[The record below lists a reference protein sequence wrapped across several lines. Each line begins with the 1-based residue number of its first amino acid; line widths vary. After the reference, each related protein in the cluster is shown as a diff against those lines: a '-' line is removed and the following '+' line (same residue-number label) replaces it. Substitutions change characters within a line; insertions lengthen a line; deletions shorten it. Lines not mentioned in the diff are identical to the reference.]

1 MKELQNFVYRHMD
14 ALRHHKRYL
23 AMLTALSMLVTFI
36 VPLILIEP
44 ADSMTGVLVCKKVVH
59 THNAECY
66 VGNTLVCNIEEHIHT
81 NECYKKVSLLS
92 LKGESSNE
100 SQYTEYNIPVP
111 NAGSGEYNESTGRYE
126 KADGN
131 TVDGVTYNPAE
142 LPLYTL
148 LFGEGV
154 DWVNPELSLEDN
166 LEIVDD
172 EYFLGFASDF
182 CAFIESDFEAYD
194 ADAEGRV
201 FIGGDLMFYG
211 NSQVGEWNYQ
221 VGAGDYGHFTPISK
235 TDEYSGIS
243 GFASGIIGGKVYRLG
258 TMTTGSTNTV
268 KEGYN
273 LPLPENRSLRH
284 TSGYDIFLYPEEG
297 AYKRFIV
304 GNIADSRHLD
314 EDYLTYGDGVTK
326 DVPYS
331 NLCNHLYVDVG
342 CSFCG
347 SNTDHDYLGEVNEL
361 SQFYQYSDVDR
372 LLEKTFDTLRA
383 RSLSLASV
391 QAIDAK
397 YENSNSDLVLDAS
410 DIGDAKT
417 VYFKVNEWKD
427 FNNVIIIVP
436 DDRITYTQDGDKELE
451 FTGGSKTIKNLDL
464 NIIISCNDESIE
476 IKHSIN
482 TYIRAKSDCTEE
494 LLKKL
499 DDGKGYKISNRG
511 SNSSNNHPVS
521 SNILYNF
528 YYASTVKFTGKSNF
542 NGTIFSPNADVT
554 SPKKCEGHLSGALI
568 AKSFEGGLEFGYR
581 PYRGGVDIFGMTSGY
596 AVPVNKVDQDGA
608 TLPGAL
614 FAIKE
619 GGKFVSLFESGSGTN
634 FAALPSR
641 VDFTG
646 GTYRQEIV
654 DQQSNVDRYY
664 AGNEVPGETLTAP
677 VDFTLYYF
685 DSQGQKQTI
694 ENNAK
699 LPNVLTKFYL
709 EANQEVDFDY
719 NENIR
724 FEGPVAGSD
733 GKLVYT
739 VYLIKPVTNVEI
751 TARNKGDNTNCASAT
766 VNFNPMTLT
775 AAADVYKVDEPITL
789 TVGNLPTG
797 DTISY
802 KYFVNGNFI
811 DLNDDGQDNDYTPD
825 ISCTYTPS
833 AAGDL
838 LFSVEAYVEVNGQRY
853 NIARATD
860 KKYIANTLP
869 NDMAIELYTYEGEN
883 IVSLNNNTIK
893 SGEQLIIRAKNIPD
907 YASVTYSFN
916 GSSNYNTN
924 DNGDIVFDTSNII
937 GRDLTVKVTVSGEN
951 ETVDLYSTVTVDFPD
966 MELKVLD
973 NDKETEITEYVVNS
987 DTNDKLNFSVSGIP
1001 TGATV
1006 KYYFNNKEIENN
1018 GSSVDKT
1025 VVGEN
1030 IPVRAV
1036 VSYNG
1041 MEKTL
1046 YGSVTGKYNDGLKLN
1061 VEQQAGYIVGNE
1073 IKLNVTNAPNGANVV
1088 FSVYDS
1094 NGNFVKTLETK
1105 TVENGEAWSSYTPE
1119 KSGSYY
1125 FKATMTYGDNPV
1137 KELSS
1142 EAITVVPV
1150 TLTGELSVT
1159 PNQVSTGNEVTIKV
1173 YGATIGADVTF
1184 TVEDQNGNAVHTISG
1199 LKVGDNGECK
1209 GTYKPTQAGSY
1220 TVKAAISMGD
1230 TPRNLQ
1236 NSFTAIES
1244 TSALSGTFTLSKETI
1259 TPGSDI
1265 DIVVSSPNNGA
1276 VVNIKITNPNGK
1288 TYTQSANI
1296 NNGAYSFTFN
1306 PANLDNV
1313 VGVYTV
1319 SVELVQGTSSQSLG
1333 EQKFTV
1339 SSGNDASGEISVSP
1353 ESIVIGN
1360 SIDVNITN
1368 APVGANVAFKY
1379 YYYDSD
1385 ISQYV
1390 TSPTS
1395 ATIGDEG
1402 TYNLTFSPAIVG
1414 KYTVKATITTA
1425 NGSVKEVETS
1435 FYAHA
1440 VFEIDNDGACVA
1452 GQWHNISVSG
1462 IEKQTISSVQQF
1474 TIEGQTVSEY
1484 NIVNPSEEDPEGTKP
1499 YISFR
1504 TSEQYTGGT
1513 YNLYLKIQLSGGAVT
1528 EYRTQITNNAPAT
1541 LTLRNTSLKN
1551 ASFLKSV
1558 NILADESTVSDNLI
1572 EITPEE
1578 AGERISSVRL
1588 TFPDSANAKNNTF
1601 KLAVTFTDSSNKS
1614 HTMYYDKNKV
1624 AGENP
1629 AYIDIL
1635 TSEIPGDAD
1644 IDEENITKI
1653 SITSVAGSIAVD
1665 KCYPT
1670 YVKAENQITKTYTK
1684 GFTLNPNEQKE
1695 IVIEN
1700 WLETLDSITFNLE
1713 SDGEIFYALIGADE
1727 TETLVSGSAK
1737 SENGNKK
1744 IEISGINDNIKK
1756 IKIFTKQES
1765 PLTVKDYTIIGFTG
1779 DKSYNKEELQ
1789 NNEWDVI
1796 NYYTLVEQQAP
1807 VGYFKE
1813 ETVYTIEVK
1822 ETVDLATLDNGKPKN
1837 VLTTISLKDKNG
1849 IVVLSYKVN
1858 TSDSGST
1865 RTITIDD
1872 VTFTLTKS
1880 TDGILTV
1887 TCSDSNVI
1895 TSNWGAATKPV
1906 SNDGY
1911 YFDPAAL
1918 MIVPVPTPVK
1928 YTNRMG
1934 FLFRKIDDNGAA
1946 VKGVKIS
1953 LVPDKGKDDAD
1964 LWHWDKSSSE
1974 WLIDYT
1980 KLLDGTVYK
1989 LTETE
1994 PGDKYERA
2002 DDIYFTRTDDKEITY
2017 WTGSSTMPTEADK
2030 KTVLDL
2036 TDYRVIKMVDV
2047 RVLGIKLSLDKFYKD
2062 NVETPE
2068 NPEAPEKD
2076 LEGAKFSLYSNDGVL
2091 ICSDLDGNGNI
2102 FDNEVFKK
2110 LDNIYVENGYL
2121 KPGMYYLTEDVVPMH
2136 PTNEETGFTFEN
2148 PGKMYF
2154 TIESDFSIKLG
2165 KPSGGTYNLGKIE
2178 KHENGQK
2185 VFITKKDETVMN
2197 GSEAAAIN
2205 DVVEFVITGTFNDI
2219 YLNNIDIKGINK
2231 SNDTYTHTFA
2241 TPYKLT
2247 KFELQRWGGDGVT
2260 ITSLRI
2266 KDKNDNVYQYPAS
2279 EEIPP
2284 TYTEPTGVLSTNGA
2298 TLKVENKV
2306 DDGFIDI
2313 PVSKKWVG
2321 DVNFEELRS
2330 EIEVKLYR
2338 TTTPKV
2344 HSELTDEDVYK
2355 IVQGEGEQATE
2366 TEAKVT
2372 LNDANKWSHVFEK
2385 LPSFYF
2391 KDGDT
2396 KRYPYY
2402 YYIKETIVPH
2412 GYNDSYSTLGDGTL
2426 VVTNTLQTVNI
2437 NAQKFWDVSSL
2448 PSYENMIPDSIVL
2461 KVQWSKDNGKT
2472 WKDISSRTITVN
2484 RAADFKGVF
2493 KKLPKGY
2500 KYRIV
2505 EAYSANGWVVGT
2517 PSAEEFVDDNNQT
2530 FTITNVP
2537 KIGSF
2542 TIQKDWLNDS
2552 NSSRP
2557 ENIYIQLR
2565 RAIRKLWPEGQP
2577 FESVVDEYGNITEV
2591 GVSDDYARLLQ
2602 YSLYFYDGNM
2612 CGDQVDE
2619 NTAYTWRGDCH
2630 TTRDGDYTGGFHD
2643 AGDHVMFG
2651 LPAGYTASML
2661 GWSMYEFPESFEEL
2675 NQTAHMKAIEDYYCD
2690 FFMKCA
2696 KYDADGNITA
2706 ILYQKGNGTPDHAY
2720 WGMPEK
2726 QDEVMKT
2733 EADAELYWTDDKE
2746 LNGAKVGGDIAS
2758 EYAAALAI
2766 AYLNYQKTYKYYDD
2780 DAQKYDNYL
2789 EMAKK
2794 LFAFALENRG
2804 CVYGQNIEVV
2814 DGQETGGYYK
2824 STSNYDDL
2832 GLAAVWLHIAT
2843 RENETA
2849 TTEYKTYLEG
2859 KTDNTNHMPGYG
2871 GLNISWNDVGSAAA
2885 IAYALHVDST
2895 KQQGIINSI
2904 NSSIT
2909 NEVKDDQGNV
2919 IDRVAKTDYMF
2930 GNDSGG
2936 WGQMRHNAAY
2946 QTSVLIANKFNNTD
2960 TNAEWAKWCKTQMD
2974 VILGNNTS
2982 SGNDGRHIRTSTCY
2996 VTNFAE
3002 NTLIHPHYRATSGM
3016 DVHMQAKNDPAVIN
3030 GYDIDPYKLIG
3041 GLAGGWKNNGQDG
3054 FVDERLNYE
3063 ETEVATDYNAG
3074 LVCAAAGLYGYYKTG
3089 HTYEIP
3095 GVKTQYL
3102 QLDPTIEAPEMIYVG
3117 DSVNLNITG
3126 FDDVPSITWEIV
3138 TEEGEE
3144 PKAEIANDG
3153 KLTANKTGLVK
3164 VRVSG
3169 DTVTGVTRSAT
3180 AEIMVYEQ
3188 ASISVPNGTVE
3199 ENGTYIMEANTEMQ
3213 LTAEN
3218 FEQDAEVEWSVTN
3231 TDGNSTYVA
3240 SIDDNGKLTA
3250 NDAGTVI
3257 VKAASQY
3264 KRATIKI
3271 QINSAASYSIRSE
3284 SNNTL
3289 NPASVDT
3296 SDTDAVM
3303 DVLMSYAIRQTTVR
3317 VLDDESITRN
3327 TSYKTLT
3334 ITSGTG
3340 GGDHDVANL
3349 LSGLKIT
3356 SIDVVFDA
3364 IGFVKGRFR
3373 INGSWDNNYVYQYEA
3388 TLTSNILSLGFTSI
3402 PENIQTFNVE
3412 AWEFKVN
3419 IKEIRFN
3426 YESQGIKITNT
3437 ETELVEGDTITLNSS
3452 GATGDVTWYLNDSQK
3467 GTGTSYT
3474 YIAEDV
3480 NENTTLKFKAVDS
3493 ADTANPAEYELT
3505 VVPFEIVDDSE
3516 TAIDSINISTN
3527 NIPYQLKT
3535 NGSTSGS
3542 YVWKSDNQNIV
3553 IDRSTGQ
3560 ITSASGGTA
3569 NITVTREGTQ
3579 ISDSITVNVVGSLT
3593 FNNPISTLYTGGD
3606 KVTYSVN
3613 ESDTYSNITW
3623 EITENTNNAISIKSD
3638 TGEVTILNAGSAK
3651 IKATARD
3658 NNSNVVAVSPE
3669 YSITVQQLQ
3678 VNNANNTTVEVGSK
3692 LDVSGWS
3699 LNSQPSGHS
3708 KYVYSSENEQ
3718 YAVCSN
3724 NEVTGVKAGNVN
3736 IIVKSVDNN
3745 GKVLASA
3752 TKQITVN
3759 NKPLE
3764 ISVGKNTLVINETA
3778 TLNYS
3783 GDDVVFEGYDNSI
3796 IKIENNTITG
3806 LKGGSTTITARRTSD
3821 DASKEITITVNG
3833 MSINTNGGNTSVDV
3847 GSELDISSWS
3857 INNQPYGH
3865 DHYEYSFSTEDQ
3877 QKASYSNGKVTGVKS
3892 GTVNIIVQSVDSSGN
3907 VLATATQEITVNK
3920 GSAVETPDGYEFIGK
3935 VSVNQDLYTYNENG
3949 NPTNEIVK
3957 SNLEEL
3963 DSENVDCIIV
3973 EFTSTGGFNGV
3984 VYYNGNYANNSYGFN
3999 SADTHLYQYEFNT
4012 TQDIDSVHIRAY
4024 YTGGS
4029 VVVKNIYFY
4038 SLIPE
4043 PEITTPEGTTYDGEY
4058 VVLYKGDTLN
4068 LTAKNFHGDVSWSAL
4083 TDGFVTVTGNGTT
4096 AEITADNLTDEVI
4109 IQATSGDETAS
4120 IKVKVLP
4127 QPLIVNLS
4135 PSELRAGSN
4144 STITVTAKG
4153 ETIEGAELTIS
4164 PEGTGI
4170 TIENNVIKVPAGYN
4184 GDEVVTITASKDGY
4198 ANGVATLT
4206 IKPGLVVSP
4215 NGNIVMNVGDI
4226 KKFSAYNAIGDVT
4239 WESLTPEILSV
4250 DEKGNVTAKMFGSG
4264 KIQVSDEGTGEPIV
4278 IEINVQQV
4286 GVTVKLPENSEIVGN
4301 YTLTYKD
4308 LVNGSWQQTIGN
4320 LPYVNE
4326 YGDEYYYYIVETD
4339 ANGNP
4344 VTAVTGNGVSYIP
4357 IYYTNNGLTLNDI
4370 NDKALSVGNAATEK
4384 PQGLLPSTGGS
4395 GARTYYYFGGALML
4409 LGIAGFTGLKRR
4421 ERKRRKE

>member
-66 VGNTLVCNIEEHIHT
+66 VGDTLICDIEEHIHT
-81 NECYKKVSLLS
+81 GECYKKVSLLS
-92 LKGESSNE
+92 LKGESSGTSN
-100 SQYTEYNIPVP
+100 SDNIPVP
-111 NAGSGEYNESTGRYE
+111 NAGGGLVNESYTPEDAHPVVGGTAGEY
-126 KADGN
+126 
-131 TVDGVTYNPAE
+131 YNPAT

-148 LFGEGV
+148 LFGEGKNHWV
-154 DWVNPELSLEDN
+154 DPTKSLEKN
-166 LEIVDD
+166 LQIANT

-258 TMTTGSTNTV
+258 TMTTGSTATV

-273 LPLPENRSLRH
+273 LPLPDGRCLRH
-284 TSGYDIFLYPEEG
+284 ASGYDIFLYPEEG

-326 DVPYS
+326 DVSYS
-331 NLCNHLYVDVG
+331 KLCNHLYVDVG

-361 SQFYQYSDVDR
+361 SQFYQYSEVGK

-391 QAIDAK
+391 QAIEGKIEDGILK
-397 YENSNSDLVLDAS
+397 LDAS
-410 DIGDAKT
+410 DIGDANT
-417 VYFKVNEWKD
+417 VYFKIPVWDGFDKV
-427 FNNVIIIVP
+427 VITVP
-436 DDRITYTQDGDKELE
+436 DDRITYTKDGDKEEE
-451 FTGGSKTIKNLDL
+451 FTDGNKTIKSLDL
-464 NIIISCNDESIE
+464 NIIVNCDKENVE
-476 IKHSIN
+476 IKSSIS
-482 TYIRAKSDCTEE
+482 TYIKSKEKDE
-494 LLKKL
+494 KP
-499 DDGKGYKISNRG
+499 DDGFGYKISNRG
-511 SNSSNNHPVS
+511 SNASNNHPVS

-528 YYASTVKFTGKSNF
+528 YNASTVKFTGKSNF
-542 NGTIFSPNADVT
+542 NGTIFAPNADVT
-554 SPKKCEGHLSGALI
+554 SPQKCEGHLSGALI

-596 AVPVNKVDQDGA
+596 AVPVNKVDQSGDP
-608 TLPGAL
+608 LPGAL

-646 GTYRQEIV
+646 GTYRQEEV
-654 DQQSNVDRYY
+654 NQKSGVDRYY
-664 AGNEVPGETLTAP
+664 AGNEVTGEKLTAD
-677 VDFTLYYF
+677 VTITLYE
-685 DSQGQKQTI
+685 DSDCSKSIASGD
-694 ENNAK
+694 
-699 LPNVLTKFYL
+699 NVLTKFYL

-724 FEGPVAGSD
+724 FEGPVAGND
-733 GKLVYT
+733 GKFVYT

-751 TARNKGDNTNCASAT
+751 TARNKGDNTNCASAS
-766 VNFNPMTLT
+766 VNFRPMTLT
-775 AAADVYKVDEPITL
+775 VSSDKFEVGTNVRLNAA
-789 TVGNLPTG
+789 NLPTG
-797 DTISY
+797 ESITY
-802 KYFVNGNFI
+802 KYYVNGIEIPNYNN
-811 DLNDDGQDNDYTPD
+811 NDEYKPTTAGNTVFMVKAIENGYEVAQATVEQYIAPYNLPSGMAISITDEGGNPINKITLGQTFKVNVTGTTDIFDEILYSFDNRDYTRGNSFTAD
-825 ISCTYTPS
+825 VLGN
-833 AAGDL
+833 AL
-838 LFSVEAYVEVNGQRY
+838 SV
-853 NIARATD
+853 
-860 KKYIANTLP
+860 K
-869 NDMAIELYTYEGEN
+869 
-883 IVSLNNNTIK
+883 
-893 SGEQLIIRAKNIPD
+893 
-907 YASVTYSFN
+907 
-916 GSSNYNTN
+916 
-924 DNGDIVFDTSNII
+924 
-937 GRDLTVKVTVSGEN
+937 VKVTNNNVSGVLEG
-951 ETVDLYSTVTVDFPD
+951 TITVDFPA
-966 MELKVLD
+966 MALTYGNCSYVLD
-973 NDKETEITEYVVNS
+973 DEDNKKWFYVVNS

-1001 TGATV
+1001 NGATV
-1006 KYYFNNKEIENN
+1006 KYYFKDTELTTDNNSASIT
-1018 GSSVDKT
+1018 KT
-1025 VVGEN
+1025 VIGED

-1036 VSYNG
+1036 VSLNG

-1046 YGSVTGKYNDGLKLN
+1046 YGSVTGKYNDGLILN
-1061 VEQQAGYIVGNE
+1061 VEQQAGYIAGNE
-1073 IKLNVTNAPNGANVV
+1073 IKLSVTNAPNGANVV

-1094 NGNFVKTLETK
+1094 SGNFVKTLGTD

-1137 KELSS
+1137 KELTS

-1184 TVEDQNGNAVHTISG
+1184 TVEDQNGNVVHTISG
-1199 LKVGDNGECK
+1199 LKVGDNGECT

-1220 TVKAAISMGD
+1220 TVKAAISKGD

-1236 NSFTAIES
+1236 KSFTAIEN

-1288 TYTQSANI
+1288 TYAQSANI

-1313 VGVYTV
+1313 AGVYTV

-1333 EQKFTV
+1333 DQKFTV

-1360 SIDVNITN
+1360 YIDVNITD
-1368 APVGANVAFKY
+1368 APAGANVAFKY
-1379 YYYDSD
+1379 YYYDSE
-1385 ISQYV
+1385 IFPG
-1390 TSPTS
+1390 SPTS
-1395 ATIGDEG
+1395 ATIGDSG
-1402 TYNLTFSPAIVG
+1402 TYSLTFKPAIVG

-1440 VFEIDNDGACVA
+1440 VFEIENNGACVA
-1452 GQWHNISVSG
+1452 GQWYKISVSG

-1484 NIVNPSEEDPEGTKP
+1484 NIVNPSNEDTEGTKP

-1528 EYRTQITNNAPAT
+1528 EYRTQITNSAATEPAM
-1541 LTLRNTSLKN
+1541 LSLRNTSLKN
-1551 ASFLKSV
+1551 ASFLKNV
-1558 NILADESTVSDNLI
+1558 NILADESTDPDNLI
-1572 EITPEE
+1572 EIIPEE
-1578 AGERISSVRL
+1578 DGERISSVRL
-1588 TFPDSANAKNNTF
+1588 TFPDSANAKNNSF
-1601 KLAVTFTDSSNKS
+1601 KLAVTFTDSNNKS
-1614 HTMYYDKNKV
+1614 YTMHYDKNKV

-1629 AYIDIL
+1629 AYLDIL

-1644 IDEENITKI
+1644 IDKNNITKI
-1653 SITSVAGSIAVD
+1653 SITSIAGSIEVD
-1665 KCYPT
+1665 KCTPT

-1700 WLETLDSITFNLE
+1700 WVEILDSITFNLD

-1744 IEISGINDNIKK
+1744 IEITDINDNIKK

-1779 DKSYNKEELQ
+1779 DTSYNTDELK

-1822 ETVDLATLDNGKPKN
+1822 ETVDRTSNGIPTN
-1837 VLTTISLKDKNG
+1837 VLTTISVKDKNG
-1849 IVVLSYKVN
+1849 IVVLSYSVN
-1858 TSDSGST
+1858 TEYEGDNKK
-1865 RTITIDD
+1865 ITILDNDSENTD
-1872 VTFTLTKS
+1872 VSFTLTKS

-1911 YFDPAAL
+1911 YFDPAAM

-1934 FLFRKIDDNGAA
+1934 LLFRKIDDNGAA

-1964 LWHWDKSSSE
+1964 LWHWDESSSE

-1980 KLLDGTVYK
+1980 KLLDETIYK

-1994 PGDKYERA
+1994 SGDKYERA
-2002 DDIYFTRTDDKEITY
+2002 DDIYFTRTDDTVITY
-2017 WTGSSTMPTEADK
+2017 WTGSPTIPEEDSK

-2036 TDYRVIKMVDV
+2036 TEYRIIKMVDN
-2047 RVLGIKLSLDKFYKD
+2047 RVLGVKLSLDKFYKAGD
-2062 NVETPE
+2062 NKVET
-2068 NPEAPEKD
+2068 D
-2076 LEGAKFSLYSNDGVL
+2076 IDGAQFSLYTNDGTL
-2091 ICSDLDGNGNI
+2091 ICSGLNGNDNI
-2102 FDNEVFKK
+2102 FENENFKK

-2121 KPGMYYLTEDVVPMH
+2121 KPGIYYLTEDVIPTH
-2136 PTNEETGFTFEN
+2136 PNNVETGDTFEN
-2148 PGKMYF
+2148 PGKIYF
-2154 TIESDFSIKLG
+2154 TVDSEFKVHSG
-2165 KPSGGTYNLGKIE
+2165 KPDVQYLSKGKTYAGWDSVQE
-2178 KHENGQK
+2178 YY
-2185 VFITKKDETVMN
+2185 FITPNGIELHGENTDDIPNIVKVEIIANDEMDQYWMSNTADGKEV
-2197 GSEAAAIN
+2197 GSSSHNSKEILVEYDPAIPLTICKIYDSNNDLKFESVKITDSNNNVYFYSDTGQTLEVGYNDIN
-2205 DVVEFVITGTFNDI
+2205 DVLVQSSITNTQNEEA
-2219 YLNNIDIKGINK
+2219 K
-2231 SNDTYTHTFA
+2231 
-2241 TPYKLT
+2241 KLS
-2247 KFELQRWGGDGVT
+2247 
-2260 ITSLRI
+2260 I
-2266 KDKNDNVYQYPAS
+2266 
-2279 EEIPP
+2279 
-2284 TYTEPTGVLSTNGA
+2284 
-2298 TLKVENKV
+2298 LKIENKP
-2306 DDGFIDI
+2306 DDGLVNI
-2313 PVSKKWVG
+2313 PVTKKWAG
-2321 DVNFEELRS
+2321 DIGFEKLRS
-2330 EIEVKLYR
+2330 EVEVKLYQ
-2338 TTTPKV
+2338 TTSPIDD
-2344 HSELTDEDVYK
+2344 HSKLTDAMVYK
-2355 IVQGEGEQATE
+2355 FIQGEGEQASE

-2372 LNDANKWSHVFEK
+2372 LNEANKWSYVFEN
-2385 LPSFYF
+2385 LPSFYIPE
-2391 KDGDT
+2391 GGT

-2402 YYIKETIVPH
+2402 YYIKEATVPN
-2412 GYNDSYSTLGDGTL
+2412 GYEASYSTSGDGTM
-2426 VVTNTLQTVNI
+2426 VVTNTLQVVNI
-2437 NAQKFWDVSSL
+2437 NAQKIWSCNDD
-2448 PSYENMIPDSIVL
+2448 YKNMIPESIVL
-2461 KVQWSKDNGKT
+2461 KIQWNVGTEDKEI
-2472 WKDISSRTITVN
+2472 WEDISNKTITVKQSD
-2484 RAADFKGVF
+2484 DFTGVF
-2493 KKLPKGY
+2493 KNLPAGY

-2505 EAYSANGWVVGT
+2505 EAYSPNGWVVGT
-2517 PSAEEFVDDNNQT
+2517 KSDETIVNDNNTT

-2537 KIGSF
+2537 KLGSF

-2630 TTRDGDYTGGFHD
+2630 TTRDGEYTGGFHD

-2675 NQTAHMKAIEDYYCD
+2675 NQTAHMKTIEDYYCD

-2706 ILYQKGNGTPDHAY
+2706 ILYQKGDGTPDHAY

-2726 QDEVMKT
+2726 QDKVMGTKANT
-2733 EADAELYWTDDKE
+2733 QVYWTDDEE
-2746 LNGAKVGGDIAS
+2746 LGGDNVGGDIAA

-2766 AYLNYQKTYKYYDD
+2766 AYLNYQQTYKYYDD

-2794 LFAFALENRG
+2794 LYTFAVNNDNAVAGRT
-2804 CVYGQNIEVV
+2804 IEP
-2814 DGQETGGYYK
+2814 GNTGGFYK
-2824 STSNYDDL
+2824 SGSVDDDL
-2832 GLAAVWLHIAT
+2832 KWAALWLGIAT
-2843 RENETA
+2843 GEQG
-2849 TTEYKTYLEG
+2849 YLDAAAGESVS
-2859 KTDNTNHMPGYG
+2859 K
-2871 GLNISWNDVGSAAA
+2871 LNISWDQVNTATA
-2885 IAYALHVDST
+2885 IAYALHVDES
-2895 KQQGIINSI
+2895 KQEGVINSI
-2904 NSSIT
+2904 NGFVT
-2909 NEVKDDQGNV
+2909 DEVKDAQGNV
-2919 IDRVAKTDYMF
+2919 TGRTAKTDYMF

-2946 QTSVLIANKFNNTD
+2946 QTAVLIANKFNDTD

-3002 NTLIHPHYRATSGM
+3002 NTLLHPHYRATSGM
-3016 DVHMQAKNDPAVIN
+3016 EVEMVAKNDPAVIN

-3054 FVDERLNYE
+3054 FKDERLNYE

-3074 LVCAAAGLYGYYKTG
+3074 LVCAAAGLYDFYGTG

-3102 QLDPTIEAPEMIYVG
+3102 QLDPAIEAPEMMYVG
-3117 DSVNLNITG
+3117 DSINLNITG
-3126 FDDVPSITWEIV
+3126 FDDVPNITWEII
-3138 TEEGEE
+3138 TENGEE

-3153 KLTANKTGLVK
+3153 KLTAKETGLVK

-3199 ENGTYIMEANTEMQ
+3199 ENGTYIMEAGAEMQ
-3213 LTAEN
+3213 LTANN
-3218 FEQDAEVEWSVTN
+3218 FEADAVIDWSVTN

-3240 SIDDNGKLTA
+3240 SIDENGKLTA
-3250 NDAGTVI
+3250 NDVGTVI
-3257 VKAASQY
+3257 VKAESQY

-3271 QINSAASYSIRSE
+3271 QINSVASYSIRNE
-3284 SNNTL
+3284 NNNTS

-3303 DVLMSYAIRQTTVR
+3303 SVLMSYAIRQTSVRILGNVTYSNPYVITVPAGTGYR
-3317 VLDDESITRN
+3317 VYNLDEYFKTVDVTKVVISFTEAQSADGMSINLGDSYYSVSSPIPTTWEISEGIPDEFTKITFNYWGNISCDATISITYTAPN
-3327 TSYKTLT
+3327 Q
-3334 ITSGTG
+3334 
-3340 GGDHDVANL
+3340 
-3349 LSGLKIT
+3349 
-3356 SIDVVFDA
+3356 SI
-3364 IGFVKGRFR
+3364 
-3373 INGSWDNNYVYQYEA
+3373 S
-3388 TLTSNILSLGFTSI
+3388 
-3402 PENIQTFNVE
+3402 
-3412 AWEFKVN
+3412 
-3419 IKEIRFN
+3419 
-3426 YESQGIKITNT
+3426 ITNT
-3437 ETELVEGDTITLNSS
+3437 ETEIVEGDTITLNSS
-3452 GATGDVTWYLNDSQK
+3452 GATGDVTWYLNDSPI
-3467 GTGTSYT
+3467 GTGTSCT

-3480 NENTTLKFKAVDS
+3480 NENTTLKFEAVDS
-3493 ADTANPAEYELT
+3493 ADADNPAEYELT
-3505 VVPFEIVDDSE
+3505 VVPFEIVDDNKTPISK
-3516 TAIDSINISTN
+3516 IDINTN
-3527 NIPYQLKT
+3527 SVPYQLKT

-3542 YVWKSDNQNIV
+3542 YVWESDNQDIV
-3553 IDRSTGQ
+3553 IDRSTGE

-3569 NITVTREGTQ
+3569 TITVKRVDTQ

-3593 FNNPISTLYTGGD
+3593 FNNPIDKLYTGGD
-3606 KVTYSVN
+3606 NVTYSVN
-3613 ESDTYSNITW
+3613 ESNTYSNITW
-3623 EITENTNNAISIKSD
+3623 EITENNNNAISIAPN
-3638 TGEVTILNAGSAK
+3638 TGEVTIQNAGSAK

-3669 YSITVQQLQ
+3669 YSITVEQLQ
-3678 VNNANNTTVEVGSK
+3678 VNNANNTAVEVGSE
-3692 LDVSGWS
+3692 LDVSSWS
-3699 LNSQPSGHS
+3699 LNSQPTGHNR
-3708 KYVYSSENEQ
+3708 YEYSSADVQ
-3718 YAVCSN
+3718 YATCDGTK
-3724 NEVTGVKAGNVN
+3724 VTGVRSGTVN
-3736 IIVKSVDNN
+3736 IIVKSVDSN
-3745 GKVLASA
+3745 GKILATA
-3752 TKQITVN
+3752 AKQITVN

-3764 ISVGKNTLVINETA
+3764 ISVDKSTLVINETA

-3783 GDDVVFEGYDNSI
+3783 GDDVVFEGYDKSI

-3806 LKGGSTTITARRTSD
+3806 LKGGSTTITANRTSD
-3821 DASKEITITVNG
+3821 NATKQISITVNG
-3833 MSINTNGGNTSVDV
+3833 MSINTNGGSTSVDV

-3865 DHYEYSFSTEDQ
+3865 SQYVWSSADTQYAT
-3877 QKASYSNGKVTGVKS
+3877 YSNGKVTGVKF

-3907 VLATATQEITVNK
+3907 VLATATQQITVNK
-3920 GSAVETPDGYEFIGK
+3920 GSVVETPDGYELIHK
-3935 VSVNQDLYTYNENG
+3935 QNENDKYFVG
-3949 NPTNEIVK
+3949 YTVFSSNPDDKAPAVPD
-3957 SNLEEL
+3957 EL
-3963 DSENVDCIIV
+3963 NGKTVDYIIV
-3973 EFTSTGGFNGV
+3973 QFSHDENQYSDFNGAF
-3984 VYYNGNYANNSYGFN
+3984 YYNGNQIKFHSKDGSGDWNLIEDGLLYIPIEPGVEITSAKFDCWNNGMN
-3999 SADTHLYQYEFNT
+3999 AK
-4012 TQDIDSVHIRAY
+4012 
-4024 YTGGS
+4024 
-4029 VVVKNIYFY
+4029 VKNIYFY
-4038 SLIPE
+4038 SKIPE
-4043 PEITTPEGTTYDGEY
+4043 PEITAPEGTKYDGEY
-4058 VVLYKGDTLN
+4058 VVMYKGDTLN
-4068 LTAKNFHGDVSWSAL
+4068 LATKNFHGDVSWSASPENL
-4083 TDGFVTVTGNGTT
+4083 VTVNGNGTT
-4096 AEITADNLTDEVI
+4096 AEITADNITNENEVV
-4109 IQATSGDETAS
+4109 IQATAGEETAS

-4127 QPLIVNLS
+4127 QPLIVKLS
-4135 PSELRAGSN
+4135 PSELRAGSE
-4144 STITVTAKG
+4144 SAITVTAKG
-4153 ETIEGAELTIS
+4153 EEINEVEFTIS

-4170 TIENNVIKVPAGYN
+4170 TIENNVIKVPADYSG
-4184 GDEVVTITASKDGY
+4184 ESEVTITASKDGY
-4198 ANGVATLT
+4198 ASGESKLK

-4226 KKFSAYNAIGDVT
+4226 KKFSAYNAVGNVT
-4239 WESLTPEILSV
+4239 WENLTPEILSV
-4250 DEKGNVTAKMFGSG
+4250 DEKGNVTAIMFGQG
-4264 KIQVSDEGTGEPIV
+4264 QIKVRDEGSGEPIV
-4278 IEINVQQV
+4278 IDITVQQV
-4286 GVTVKLPENSEIVGN
+4286 GVTVKLPEDSEIVGN
-4301 YTLTYKD
+4301 YTLTSDD
-4308 LVNGSWQQTIGN
+4308 LVNGSWQEAINN
-4320 LPYVNE
+4320 LPYINE

-4339 ANGNP
+4339 ENWNP
-4344 VTAVTGNGVSYIP
+4344 VTSVQGSGVSYIP
-4357 IYYTNNGLTLNDI
+4357 ISYTNNGLTLNDV
-4370 NDKALSVGNAATEK
+4370 NDKTLSVRNAATEK
-4384 PQGLLPSTGGS
+4384 PQGQLPSTGGS
-4395 GARTYYYFGGALML
+4395 GVTTYYYLGGVIML
-4409 LGIAGFTGLKRR
+4409 LSIAGFTSLKRR
-4421 ERKRRKE
+4421 ERKRRKEE